1 MNWKST
7 GRNVATMYGGIKFY
21 IIKYSNNTNKF
32 TSSNSDKQ
40 FAHNCKIS
48 TFVVWSINLK
58 LIGKYL
64 CHTAVEF
71 EATSGGWV
79 CDLWLYACMYTCV
92 YSSEL
97 ENCYCCSTLNTLGT

>member
-64 CHTAVEF
+64 CHTAWSLKRRLGGGC
-71 EATSGGWV
+71 ATYGYMHV
-79 CDLWLYACMYTCV
+79 CIHVYTV
-92 YSSEL
+92 V
-97 ENCYCCSTLNTLGT
+97 NWRIVIAAAP